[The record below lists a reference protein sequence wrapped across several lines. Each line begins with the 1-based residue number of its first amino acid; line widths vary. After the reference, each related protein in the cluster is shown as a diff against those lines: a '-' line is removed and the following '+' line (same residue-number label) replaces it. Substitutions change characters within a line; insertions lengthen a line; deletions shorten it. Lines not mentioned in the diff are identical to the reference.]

1 MAELETL
8 LNMKTASLQLWFAL
22 SLVLYGWPQIGQA
35 QYQSPPE
42 VTIPLKVSGMK
53 SSGWLSYILYFG
65 GQRHIIH
72 LKTKKLVLS
81 RHFSVFTYT
90 EQGALLEEQ
99 PFVQEDC
106 FYQGYVEGDPD
117 SMVVLNTCFGGFQG
131 ILQINGMSYEIKPK
145 IPSATFEHLVY
156 KRERDEL
163 HSPAMRCALTDEEI
177 TQRLQ
182 LQESDDSMMRKS
194 DSEGWWTHKYFI
206 KVALCVDN
214 GYFLYRESN
223 TSEVI
228 GDVFIIMNE
237 ANSIFSAAGVDLSLV
252 GLYIWTMRNRI
263 TIRNIHTT
271 LTEFCHFQ
279 IYELNLLVESDT
291 AHLLTITDFALYKG
305 KAEAASLCSLTSCGV
320 EQIFKNDFL
329 ATAQTL
335 VHMIC
340 HTMGME
346 HDTVGCSC
354 GEADCLMSASRGNST
369 HFSDCSYD
377 FITNFF
383 LFNRCG
389 RFPPPPSKIYH
400 LTFCG
405 NQVVDQG
412 EECDCGSIKL
422 CDEDPCCLAN
432 CSLKIGAK
440 CATALCCQDCRFRPA
455 GTLCREPINDCDL
468 PEWCNG
474 NTPNCPPDVH
484 VLDGSMCSEATY
496 CYNKQCNNRDQ
507 QCKQIFGRDAKNAN
521 ELCYQNINSRGD
533 RIGNC
538 GFEPD
543 GYRKCNSTD
552 ILCGRV
558 QCDNVHELPKLED
571 HSSLHWTEVDNM
583 TCWGT
588 HIHFGVVIDD
598 VGEIKDGT
606 ECGLEHMC
614 LNRKCIPRSLQ
625 ASDCTEE
632 YCNKRGICNNKHHCH
647 CNYGWAPP
655 QCEEAGYGG
664 SIDSGPAPKET
675 FLSRLLKNKLF
686 LLALFILLILL
697 IICLVILIRKY
708 RAGKKGGPPPKKGG
722 KKK

>member
-35 QYQSPPE
+35 QDQSPPE

-53 SSGWLSYILYFG
+53 SPGWLSYILYFG

-99 PFVQEDC
+99 PFVPEDC
-106 FYQGYVEGDPD
+106 FYQGYMEGDPD

-131 ILQINGMSYEIKPK
+131 ILQINGMSYEIMPK

-163 HSPAMRCALTDEEI
+163 QSPAMRCALTDEEI
-177 TQRLQ
+177 RQRLQ
-182 LQESDDSMMRKS
+182 LQKSDDSMMRKS
-194 DSEGWWTHKYFI
+194 NSEGWWTHKHYI
-206 KVALCVDN
+206 KIVLCVDH
-214 GYFLYRESN
+214 GYVIHRNRN
-223 TSEVI
+223 TSAVI
-228 GDVFIIMNE
+228 ADVFIIMNE
-237 ANSIFSAAGVDLSLV
+237 ANSIFLPAGVDLSLV
-252 GLYIWTMRNRI
+252 GLDVWNVRNLI
-263 TIRNIHTT
+263 TIRTIETT
-271 LTEFCHFQ
+271 LSEFCRYQ
-279 IYELNLLVESDT
+279 MYELAHVESDT
-291 AHLLTITDFALYKG
+291 VHLLTITNFAIYKG
-305 KAEAASLCSLTSCGV
+305 KTEPASICTLASCGIV
-320 EQIFKNDFL
+320 SIFILNFR

-346 HDTVGCSC
+346 HDTADCDC
-354 GEADCLMSASRGNST
+354 GAKDCLMSASRGNST
-369 HFSDCSYD
+369 HFSDCSYT
-377 FITNFF
+377 FIANFF
-383 LFNRCG
+383 SFNMCG
-389 RFPPPPSKIYH
+389 RFPPPSSKIYRFT
-400 LTFCG
+400 LCG

-432 CSLKIGAK
+432 CSLKFGAK
-440 CATALCCQDCRFRPA
+440 CAAELCCQDCDIRPA
-455 GTLCREPINDCDL
+455 GTLCRKPINDCDL

-474 NTPNCPPDVH
+474 TTPKCPPDVH
-484 VLDGSMCSEATY
+484 MLDGSLCSKATY
-496 CYNKQCNNRDQ
+496 CYNKRCNNRDQ
-507 QCKQIFGRDAKNAN
+507 QCREIFGRGAKNAN
-521 ELCYQNINSRGD
+521 ELCYRNINSRGD

-538 GFEPD
+538 GLAQD

-558 QCDNVHELPKLED
+558 QCDNVQQLPKLED
-571 HSSLHWTEVDNM
+571 HSSLHWTEINDM
-583 TCWGT
+583 TCWST
-588 HIHFGVVIDD
+588 HIHFGVVLDDD

-614 LNRKCIPRSLQ
+614 LRRRCIPRALQ
-625 ASDCTEE
+625 ASDCSEE

-647 CNYGWAPP
+647 CKYGWAPP
-655 QCEEAGYGG
+655 LCEATGYGG
-664 SIDSGPAPKET
+664 SIDSGPAPEQPSST
-675 FLSRLLKNKLF
+675 RLDIRLF
-686 LLALFILLILL
+686 LLALVLLLILL
-697 IICLVILIRKY
+697 IICLVILIRKS
-708 RAGKKGGPPPKKGG
+708 RAGQKGKPPPKKGG